1 MAKNKRGEE
10 YERQRL
16 PVKTIRAMIQDIQEE
31 LKQDK
36 AETDP
41 QKRLSIR
48 NKISTRN
55 NAIGLGRLLIMTERN
70 IKKAKATKGVK
81 DLF

>member
-1 MAKNKRGEE
+1 MAKNKQGEE

-31 LKQDK
+31 LKADK
-36 AETDP
+36 EETDA
-41 QKRLSIR
+41 QKRMSTR

-70 IKKAKATKGVK
+70 IKKAKATKSVK